1 MELKISFPDKKTR
14 QRCYSYLRKFT
25 RENAFLMPSS
35 TEEYSQLYRERGLS
49 MQYRADKSRTF
60 FPTPEGWY
68 AFVEFARNLHLADP
82 FATHSTINDT
92 HQAVQRAFA
101 NMLSADLLPETV
113 EDLVAYLPYSFKRDL
128 SARAERRFSKVQG
141 INVTDNHFFRI
152 GQCWLGRFGG
162 LCFDAI
168 PETLAGHKK
177 HALEAVKVVFDEDSA
192 VLAAA
197 RNLGTADRIKEESTY
212 QWDFALSALCVLVN
226 LTYQSVFDRLWQV
239 RILDRPEYGLATQR
253 SFSIIEQE
261 KGMSERQVS
270 YSTTFVEQWFDINTS
285 IINEWHDSLGL
296 GIFNRIGEVVPSGGE
311 DLARRMVNAIL
322 YFRVAAS
329 QSTPEMQL
337 STLWIC
343 VESFFT
349 VNNPEVLKAN
359 SRGLITMVTKILQRD
374 HWPRRAQTPEELRKA
389 FAKFYGWRSRTLHH
403 GQRGHVS
410 WRDVQDFSV
419 VVGVVIVG
427 VAYLMDEGVRTVKE
441 LVVKTGVFS
450 DPDT

>member
-14 QRCYSYLRKFT
+14 RRCYSYLRKFT

-82 FATHSTINDT
+82 FATYSTINDT

-192 VLAAA
+192 VLG
-197 RNLGTADRIKEESTY
+197 R
-212 QWDFALSALCVLVN
+212 SA
-226 LTYQSVFDRLWQV
+226 
-239 RILDRPEYGLATQR
+239 
-253 SFSIIEQE
+253 
-261 KGMSERQVS
+261 
-270 YSTTFVEQWFDINTS
+270 
-285 IINEWHDSLGL
+285 
-296 GIFNRIGEVVPSGGE
+296 
-311 DLARRMVNAIL
+311 
-322 YFRVAAS
+322 
-329 QSTPEMQL
+329 
-337 STLWIC
+337 
-343 VESFFT
+343 
-349 VNNPEVLKAN
+349 
-359 SRGLITMVTKILQRD
+359 
-374 HWPRRAQTPEELRKA
+374 
-389 FAKFYGWRSRTLHH
+389 
-403 GQRGHVS
+403 
-410 WRDVQDFSV
+410 
-419 VVGVVIVG
+419 
-427 VAYLMDEGVRTVKE
+427 
-441 LVVKTGVFS
+441 
-450 DPDT
+450 